1 MKQTSTLDNA
11 CGIIACLHAIFNNQ
25 DKVPVESDSILGKYL
40 QDAQNK
46 SPAER
51 ATALESNDG
60 FKNKH

>member
-40 QDAQNK
+40 KDA
-46 SPAER
+46 
-51 ATALESNDG
+51 
-60 FKNKH
+60 